1 MLIVKL
7 KKMKGRYIGT
17 MLQLNDIRWTTET
30 GEKILN
36 GIDLTVPDG
45 KLTVITGPN
54 GGGKTSL
61 AKVIAGLYK
70 PCGGQIII
78 DGNDVTDW
86 SITERSKNGLA
97 YAFQQPVRFKGLTVK
112 DLLSISAERELSGA
126 EVCHMLS
133 EVGLCG
139 RDYIDRE
146 ADASLSG
153 GESKRIEIAT
163 IMARK
168 TKVSVFDEPEAGID
182 LLF

>member
-61 AKVIAGLYK
+61 AKVIAGLY
-70 PCGGQIII
+70 
-78 DGNDVTDW
+78 
-86 SITERSKNGLA
+86 
-97 YAFQQPVRFKGLTVK
+97 
-112 DLLSISAERELSGA
+112 
-126 EVCHMLS
+126 
-133 EVGLCG
+133 
-139 RDYIDRE
+139 
-146 ADASLSG
+146 
-153 GESKRIEIAT
+153 
-163 IMARK
+163 
-168 TKVSVFDEPEAGID
+168 
-182 LLF
+182 